1 MENNKY
7 SIPDILAQQGFKCKK
22 EYTSCKY
29 TAQGAL
35 QCSAKPETTV
45 EKFNTIPG
53 MSLGGIPSLPQLPFN
68 FKGTK

>member
-1 MENNKY
+1 MENNEY

-35 QCSAKPETTV
+35 QCSVKPETTV
-45 EKFNTIPG
+45 EKFNTIPAC
-53 MSLGGIPSLPQLPFN
+53 P
-68 FKGTK
+68 